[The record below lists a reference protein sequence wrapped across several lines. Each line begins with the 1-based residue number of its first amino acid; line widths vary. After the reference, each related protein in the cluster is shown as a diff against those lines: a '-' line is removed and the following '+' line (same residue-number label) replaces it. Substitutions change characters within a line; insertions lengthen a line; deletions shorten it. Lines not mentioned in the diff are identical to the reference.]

1 MNPER
6 LATSARNIL
15 SAVEIKFNR
24 LMGRQLIP
32 VHRDLLYIETSSVCN
47 LKCRFC
53 AYVKKQ
59 SPRVS
64 MKDAFFKDC
73 VTQAVDM
80 GYRRFELTPCTGDI
94 FMDHHI
100 FNKLEFLEANPDATA
115 YQFFTNFTIPKP
127 RDIERLARLQKL
139 SQLAI
144 SIYGHDLP
152 SFIAITESTEKMY
165 ERLITNLQVL
175 FGLLKQTKF
184 TLAFCFRSTNR
195 ASRSATS
202 ELMRLLKRFER
213 AGIAIHSTRLYNNW
227 GGYISQADVEGLG
240 IDIRG
245 ADDIYKSGA
254 CVHLFTTVQVMAT
267 GIVNGCACRDV
278 DTTLRIGD
286 LNETPLRQILSSRN
300 ASYMSLI
307 EEQERGE
314 FRPICRSCD
323 YYKSIYHMRST
334 YRKDRVQLQSVE
346 EFKTRLDGGQ
356 SGDRASATPS

>member
-59 SPRVS
+59 SPKVS

-73 VTQAVDM
+73 ITQAVDM

-100 FNKLEFLEANPDATA
+100 FNKLEFLETNPNVTA

-139 SQLAI
+139 SQLTI

-152 SFIAITESTEKMY
+152 SFIAITGSTDKMY
-165 ERLITNLQVL
+165 ERLICNLQVL

-184 TLAFCFRSTNR
+184 ALAFGFRSTNR
-195 ASRSATS
+195 AWRSATS
-202 ELMRLLKRFER
+202 DLMRLLKRFEG

-227 GGYISQADVEGLG
+227 GGYVTQADVEGLG

-254 CVHLFTTVQVMAT
+254 CVHLFTTVQVMAA

-300 ASYMSLI
+300 SSYMSLI

-314 FRPICRSCD
+314 FRPICQSCD

-334 YRKDRVQLQSVE
+334 YRKDRAQLQSVE

-356 SGDRASATPS
+356 S